1 VVDSQRQ
8 THPLRTSSSRSFVG
22 CVAIAVICLTW
33 CSNSLA
39 QQNDKTSF
47 LESAVDGIAAKI
59 RIELKSTKPTEA
71 PAPDASAASKP
82 EKTIPSAGKTK
93 TEPKAPT
100 SIRPVTSQK
109 IKTLEANA
117 LKCQTA
123 EEALVL
129 YKFFM
134 AAPDTTTEEK
144 EQAQTRYDYWD
155 QAAIDQLVRVGPK
168 WMAKED
174 ADALQKEADG
184 LVREAMELLNVD
196 NFAAATAKLE
206 KASKV
211 HPEHLESVFL
221 LAVNAF
227 LKRDF
232 KIAETKFNQCLSR
245 APNNLAL
252 LNNVAICEIQMK
264 RYAQAVKHWDRAATL
279 DLDNSDVAQNI
290 GQFISDV
297 NLKRF
302 VNVEKNALA
311 DATEIYQKMIAKDPG
326 IRANS
331 TRGYIV
337 MKILRSNTANETP
350 GEESRV
356 IGNGTGFVIAEGYVL
371 TNRHVVD
378 DADSLVIQDPTKGD
392 GLLFHAKVLA
402 ISKELDIALLECRQ
416 LKAPAV
422 PVNTTPVGRGTEVMA
437 FGYPMAS
444 VVGKGLKATRG
455 IITGLPSDA
464 TEKMLVLDVHVNPGN
479 SGGPLCDRSGR
490 VVGVVAAKTMTTA
503 LVQSYGLAIPI
514 NDALPFIKQHI
525 RDYASPKVE
534 TKTDEWTDV
543 DAVISPSTVMILI
556 QKKQ

>member
-1 VVDSQRQ
+1 VLD
-8 THPLRTSSSRSFVG
+8 PKSSSPPLIDFYGRKLVDWI
-22 CVAIAVICLTW
+22 AIALVSVTW
-33 CSNSLA
+33 CSISLG
-39 QQNDKTSF
+39 QQADKISF
-47 LESAVDGIAAKI
+47 GESPVDGVAAKI
-59 RIELKSTKPTEA
+59 RTELKSTKA
-71 PAPDASAASKP
+71 SDAASPDATATSMP
-82 EKTIPSAGKTK
+82 EKAMPSQDKTTTATK
-93 TEPKAPT
+93 TPKPT
-100 SIRPVTSQK
+100 KPVTSQK
-109 IKTLEANA
+109 VKTLEANA

-123 EEALVL
+123 EEAQTL

-134 AAPDTTTEEK
+134 AAPESSADEK
-144 EQAQTRYDYWD
+144 EQAQGRYDYWE
-155 QAAIDQLVRVGPK
+155 QAAVDQMVRVGPK

-174 ADALQKEADG
+174 ADALQKEADD
-184 LVREAMELLNVD
+184 LVREAMEMLNVD

-211 HPEHLESVFL
+211 YPEHLESVFL

-245 APNNLAL
+245 APNNIAL

-279 DLDNSDVAQNI
+279 DLDNNNVAQNI

-302 VNVEKNALA
+302 VNVEKNALS
-311 DATEIYQKMIAKDPG
+311 DATEIYQKMITKDPG
-326 IRANS
+326 NRANS
-331 TRGYIV
+331 TRGYVV
-337 MKILRSNTANETP
+337 MKMLRSNAATETP

-392 GLLFHAKVLA
+392 GLPFHAKVVA

-422 PVNTTPVGRGTEVMA
+422 PVNTIPVGRGTEVMA
-437 FGYPMAS
+437 FGFPMAT

-490 VVGVVAAKTMTTA
+490 VVGVVAAKTMTTT

-534 TKTDEWTDV
+534 TKIAEWTDV

>member
-1 VVDSQRQ
+1 MLDPKNLVPSSIDFCGRKLVDWI
-8 THPLRTSSSRSFVG
+8 
-22 CVAIAVICLTW
+22 AIALVSVTW
-33 CSNSLA
+33 CSITLG
-39 QQNDKTSF
+39 QQADKISF
-47 LESAVDGIAAKI
+47 GESPVDGVAAKI
-59 RIELKSTKPTEA
+59 GIELKSTKPTDA
-71 PAPDASAASKP
+71 TAPDAAAASKL
-82 EKTIPSAGKTK
+82 EKPLTSADTTKKEAKPGK
-93 TEPKAPT
+93 PGKA
-100 SIRPVTSQK
+100 VTSQK
-109 IKTLEANA
+109 VKTLEANA

-123 EEALVL
+123 EEALIL

-144 EQAQTRYDYWD
+144 EQAQTRYEYWD

-174 ADALQKEADG
+174 ADALQKEADD

-196 NFAAATAKLE
+196 NFTAANAKLE
-206 KASKV
+206 KARKV
-211 HPEHLESVFL
+211 YPEHLESVFL

-245 APNNLAL
+245 APNNIAL

-279 DLDNSDVAQNI
+279 DLDNSNVAQNI
-290 GQFISDV
+290 GQFVSDV
-297 NLKRF
+297 SLKRF

-311 DATEIYQKMIAKDPG
+311 DATEIYQRMITKDPG
-326 IRANS
+326 NRANS
-331 TRGYIV
+331 TRGYVV
-337 MKILRSNTANETP
+337 MRMLRSNAATETP
-350 GEESRV
+350 DEESRV

-392 GLLFHAKVLA
+392 GLLFHAKVVA

-437 FGYPMAS
+437 FGFPMAT

-490 VVGVVAAKTMTTA
+490 VVGVVAAKTINTT

-534 TKTDEWTDV
+534 TKTAEWTDV